1 MVIQYTEM
9 NQPPEAAAIL
19 FPKEWATTDK
29 ILPEK

>member
-9 NQPPEAAAIL
+9 NQTPEAAAIL